1 MRIRPTNTEARVKK
15 EMRRGERRAK
25 VATRTAA
32 HAAHRAGLKTVA
44 SHLRSLGVDETTA
57 AGMAATL
64 RKRIS
69 GGIDGFVRKD
79 GIRRACTRY
88 TLGQVMGGLVTYRPR
103 KDTYKTA
110 RAHLLALAA

>member
-1 MRIRPTNTEARVKK
+1 MRIRPTNAEARIKK

-44 SHLRSLGVDETTA
+44 GHLRALGVDDVTA
-57 AGMAATL
+57 TGMAATL

-79 GIRRACTRY
+79 GIRRSCTRY
-88 TLGQVMGGLVTYRPR
+88 TLGQVMGGLVDYKPR
-103 KDTYKTA
+103 KDTYKAA
-110 RAHLLALAA
+110 RAELLALAA